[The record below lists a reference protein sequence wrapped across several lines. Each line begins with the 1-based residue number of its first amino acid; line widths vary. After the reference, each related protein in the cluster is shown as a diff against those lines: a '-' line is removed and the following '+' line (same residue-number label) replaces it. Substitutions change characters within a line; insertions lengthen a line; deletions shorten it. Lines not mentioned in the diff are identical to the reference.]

1 MQLLTKQKIM
11 VMLAI
16 AVLPFSSFAQID
28 LFAEKE
34 VFMNAKTREINQQGN
49 TQDLS

>member
-1 MQLLTKQKIM
+1 MENRMGGKCVTNC
-11 VMLAI
+11 
-16 AVLPFSSFAQID
+16 PWYNNPY

-34 VFMNAKTREINQQGN
+34 VFMNAKTREIDQQGN

>member
-1 MQLLTKQKIM
+1 MENRMGGKCVTNC
-11 VMLAI
+11 
-16 AVLPFSSFAQID
+16 PRYNNPY

-34 VFMNAKTREINQQGN
+34 VFMNAKTREIDQQGK